1 MSSAIP
7 TLQEINRNVYIYG
20 GPTVVILGT
29 VGNILTLLVFSQN
42 PLRSTRTAPYIMLLA
57 VLSTIYLDCNVIPRF
72 LVTLWRQTDT
82 AFGYDIVCRLR
93 SLILWSCVTVVML
106 LLPYLAF
113 DRYSYFM
120 VARKTSFLCFRYL
133 CSCRQASR
141 RAWSTSRVLRHATIA
156 IVAFALLINWP
167 YLIYCRMA
175 FNPISRLTGCTI
187 QDPTLLQFYVST
199 SALLPCG

>member
-1 MSSAIP
+1 MSSLIP
-7 TLQEINRNVYIYG
+7 TLQEAKRNAYIYLG
-20 GPTVVILGT
+20 STVVILGT
-29 VGNILTLLVFSQN
+29 VGNLLTLLVYSQH

-57 VLSTIYLDCNVIPRF
+57 VLSTIFLDCNVVPRVY
-72 LVTLWRQTDT
+72 VTLWRQSDT

-93 SLILWSCVTVVML
+93 SLILWSCVTVIML

-120 VARKTSFLCFRYL
+120 VARKTNFLCFRYL
-133 CSCRQASR
+133 CSCRQVSR
-141 RAWSTSRVLRHATIA
+141 RAWSTSRVLRNATIA

-175 FNPISRLTGCTI
+175 FNPILRSTACTI